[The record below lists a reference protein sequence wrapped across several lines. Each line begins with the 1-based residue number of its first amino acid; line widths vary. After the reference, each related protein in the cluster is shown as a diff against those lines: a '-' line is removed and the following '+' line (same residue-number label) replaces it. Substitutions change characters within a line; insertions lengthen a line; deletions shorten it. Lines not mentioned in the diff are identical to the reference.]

1 MPDVGF
7 FGKLKAARTV
17 LSNWP
22 LLILDRA
29 HIGQTHTYHCRTGH
43 RVICRSRTTD
53 INEVVAIMSG
63 LEYPTRLLKLG
74 PGAAVLDIGAHIGSF
89 ALLVDHLNP
98 GTYYRGVAVEPSSQ
112 NLNLLERNLTRNAIA
127 NFEVVRAAIPDTTG
141 VARLDTPSDPDA
153 FRLNNGGSEE
163 VATLSLASLCE
174 SRAIRTIDLMKLDV
188 EGAEYQ
194 IVRSELSLI
203 GTRVRTLLIEYHPDL
218 GRESSAWITSRLSQ
232 YFTSSECMGI
242 QRLASLPVFP
252 RMRRAPATPTRDANT
267 SESLFLLAV
276 RP

>member
-1 MPDVGF
+1 MPDVKWF
-7 FGKLKAARTV
+7 EKLKAARTV

-29 HIGQTHTYHCRTGH
+29 RIGQTHTYHCRTGH
-43 RVICRSRTTD
+43 RVICRSHTTD

-63 LEYPTRLLKLG
+63 LEYPTRLLKLD
-74 PGAAVLDIGAHIGSF
+74 PGATVLDIGAHIGSF

-98 GTYYRGVAVEPSSQ
+98 RTYYRGVAVEPSSQ
-112 NLNLLERNLTRNAIA
+112 NLNLLERNLALNAIT
-127 NFEVVRAAIPDTTG
+127 NFEVVRAAITDTTG
-141 VARLDTPSDPDA
+141 VARLEARSDPA
-153 FRLNNGGSEE
+153 TFRLNNGGYEE

-174 SRAIRTIDLMKLDV
+174 SRSIHSIDLMKLDV
-188 EGAEYQ
+188 EGGEYQ

-232 YFTSSECMGI
+232 YFNIERVHGNSEAGV
-242 QRLASLPVFP
+242 LACLSKNPGG
-252 RMRRAPATPTRDANT
+252 TEH
-267 SESLFLLAV
+267 SH
-276 RP
+276 